1 MDTNISY
8 RNKLTSI
15 KNFKN
20 KVQDSIKQLER
31 KKHQINIIKLKMIST
46 KEQLDNLTIKKS
58 VYRKVK
64 YQVKFKE
71 ILVKIDLHK

>member
-20 KVQDSIKQLER
+20 KVQDWIKQLER

-58 VYRKVK
+58 VYWKDK

>member
-20 KVQDSIKQLER
+20 KVQDWIKQLER

-58 VYRKVK
+58 VYRKDK